1 MIRMGSTALAISITG
16 VILGTTVGAAPQLVI
31 VPHKALAREPL
42 TILVGSSRPVS
53 EVIVHLTGTPAMTR
67 HFTPK
72 DRGHSVYQVR
82 WTPPHAG
89 KLTITAMAPGA
100 TRIATMTTVV
110 SPSHTL
116 PIAHIATVALLVIGG
131 LFLWQR
137 TRAR

>member
-1 MIRMGSTALAISITG
+1 MTRLGSVALAVSMAG
-16 VILGTTVGAAPQLVI
+16 VFWGTTVGAAPQLVI
-31 VPHKALAREPL
+31 VPHKALALEPL

-53 EVIVHLTGTPAMTR
+53 EVIVHLTGTPAVMR

-72 DRGHSVYQVR
+72 YRGHSVYQVR

-89 KLTITAMAPGA
+89 KLNITAMAPGA
-100 TRIATMTTVV
+100 VQIATMKTVV
-110 SPSHTL
+110 SPSHAL
-116 PIAHIATVALLVIGG
+116 PIARMGTIAVLILGG